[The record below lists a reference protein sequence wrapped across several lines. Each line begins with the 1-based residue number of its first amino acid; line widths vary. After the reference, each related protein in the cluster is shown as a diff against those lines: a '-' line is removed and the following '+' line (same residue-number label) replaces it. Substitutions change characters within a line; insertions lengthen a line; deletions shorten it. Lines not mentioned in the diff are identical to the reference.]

1 VSTPFQQL
9 YDRFFS
15 KTDEDFTGKEGLV
28 FALVDSAISKSYKTV
43 RHSLEYVLTDSNT
56 YDGYFID
63 DLDNDEIELLSLW
76 MLYEFNRREQQ
87 RLVKLKE
94 FIGTKDFNKLPDK
107 LDQLR
112 AVEISM
118 KTIINDI
125 NDLKDSFN
133 TYKYN

>member
-1 VSTPFQQL
+1 MSTPLQKL

-15 KTDEDFTGKEGLV
+15 KTDEDFTGKESLV
-28 FALVDSAISKSYKTV
+28 FTLVDSAISKSYKTV
-43 RHSLEYVLTDSNT
+43 RHGLEYILTDPNT

-63 DLDNDEIELLSLW
+63 DLDNDELELLSLW
-76 MLYEFNRREQQ
+76 MLYESNRREQQ
-87 RLVKLKE
+87 RLVKLRE
-94 FIGTKDFNKLPDK
+94 AIGTKDFNKLPDK

>member
-1 VSTPFQQL
+1 VSTPLQKL

-15 KTDEDFTGKEGLV
+15 KTDEDFTGKESLV
-28 FALVDSAISKSYKTV
+28 FTLVDSAISKSYKTV

-63 DLDNDEIELLSLW
+63 DLDNDELELLSLW
-76 MLYEFNRREQQ
+76 MLYESNRREQQ
-87 RLVKLKE
+87 RLVKLRE
-94 FIGTKDFNKLPDK
+94 AIGTKDFNKLPDK